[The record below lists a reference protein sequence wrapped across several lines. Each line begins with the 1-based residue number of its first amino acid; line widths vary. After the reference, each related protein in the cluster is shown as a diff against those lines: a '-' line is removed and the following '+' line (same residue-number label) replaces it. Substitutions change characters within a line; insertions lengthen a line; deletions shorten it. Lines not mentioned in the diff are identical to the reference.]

1 MFRTAPGVHCVHW
14 FSKKKWRPDAELA
27 YNFGA
32 NILPKLDGRTEHER
46 RYGIYLNMDRV
57 QAWQSL
63 AIAQGVGMV
72 LGSPSKQFFE
82 QLYEN
87 EATVNRA
94 VAASKRKGS

>member
-1 MFRTAPGVHCVHW
+1 
-14 FSKKKWRPDAELA
+14 
-27 YNFGA
+27 
-32 NILPKLDGRTEHER
+32 
-46 RYGIYLNMDRV
+46 MDRV